1 MQDNSGILFGRA
13 EILNL
18 LQKRVGDLKEGYRQN
33 IALVGQKL
41 IGKTSI
47 IRYFLSNLN
56 DNRVVCI
63 YLESDHFEFKTFVKK
78 FIGSFLNGV
87 AHSES
92 LSRSNDLDILI
103 DSTQR
108 FMPQTIEH
116 IKKIIASLEKEKNSI
131 IYHDLINMPGIFTKE
146 TGKVCLVIFD
156 EFHDIIE
163 ALNIENA
170 YQDLNK
176 TITIQR
182 NCMYVIISSL
192 KYQTKKILTEK
203 LSLLFGNFET
213 IEIKPFDTK
222 TSKDFI
228 DYKLENAKLTP
239 SLQNFLYDLTG
250 GQPFYLQVICKEL
263 LRLAQSYHNQVITL
277 SMLSRCLDNLL
288 HYEWGILNRYFI
300 SHLNKI
306 NQGKSNHLS
315 LSIIL
320 SIARGKRRIN
330 DITSYLHKQKII
342 ILQKINRLLELDILS
357 KNGNFYYLTDK
368 MFNFWLKF
376 IYLKKIESVTNFDIA
391 HSTSSSFEVEIQKI
405 MGNFIRTS
413 EKAISERLAELFNL
427 FENESVQMNG
437 YKYRLFRFKEI
448 NPIIFRGVDN
458 NRGLIA
464 HSKNIL
470 WLIIF
475 KENFLKEEDV
485 VKFIAECKNYKYK
498 PQRRIIVSI
507 SETDT
512 NAKLKALQEKIW
524 IWSLADLNLFLSLHD
539 KHCIVK

>member
-18 LQKRVGDLKEGYRQN
+18 LHKRVGDLKEGYRQN

-228 DYKLENAKLTP
+228 NYKLENAKLTS

-288 HYEWGILNRYFI
+288 DYEWGILNRYFI

-306 NQGKSNHLS
+306 NQGKSNRLS

-342 ILQKINRLLELDILS
+342 ILQKINRLLELGVLS

-391 HSTSSSFEVEIQKI
+391 HSTSSSFEVEIQKL
-405 MGNFIRTS
+405 MGDFIRTS
-413 EKAISERLAELFNL
+413 EKAVSERLAELFNL

-458 NRGLIA
+458 NQGLIA

-507 SETDT
+507 GETDT

>member
-1 MQDNSGILFGRA
+1 
-13 EILNL
+13 
-18 LQKRVGDLKEGYRQN
+18 
-33 IALVGQKL
+33 
-41 IGKTSI
+41 
-47 IRYFLSNLN
+47 
-56 DNRVVCI
+56 
-63 YLESDHFEFKTFVKK
+63 
-78 FIGSFLNGV
+78 
-87 AHSES
+87 
-92 LSRSNDLDILI
+92 
-103 DSTQR
+103 
-108 FMPQTIEH
+108 
-116 IKKIIASLEKEKNSI
+116 
-131 IYHDLINMPGIFTKE
+131 MPGIFTKE

-458 NRGLIA
+458 NQGLIA